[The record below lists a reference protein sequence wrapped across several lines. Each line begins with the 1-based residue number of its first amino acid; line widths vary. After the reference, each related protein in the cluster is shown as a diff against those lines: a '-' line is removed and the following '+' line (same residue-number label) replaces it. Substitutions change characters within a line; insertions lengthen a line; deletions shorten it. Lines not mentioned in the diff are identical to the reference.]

1 MHSKNLTIK
10 MKIIIFGK
18 MCKTNAKKYGKMCE
32 IHLKTQKNVFFLL
45 NGLYV
50 HSSGLKIGGLLI
62 FYIL

>member
-1 MHSKNLTIK
+1 